1 MTSPSDHM
9 MPENDMLGTEP
20 PPHRRRVRYAGKNPR
35 KFSEKYKELQPEK
48 YSGQIQKLIEQGQTP
63 AGMHRPICVGEI
75 LDVLHPSPGE
85 IGLDATLGFGG
96 HAVELLNRIVPGGK
110 LFATDVDPIELPK
123 TAARLAGL
131 GFGSDVFSPH
141 RMNFAGIVKLLPET
155 GGRGFDF
162 MLADLGVS
170 SMQLDNPARG
180 FTFREDGP
188 LDLRMNPERG
198 KPASEMLQEW
208 SAEQIEYLLSRNA
221 DEPRAELLAKAIYEQ
236 RGNIQTTWALARVVR
251 GTIAIRGKCDVERAV
266 EKALPRV
273 FQAFR
278 IAVNGELD
286 VLDQLLRILPFV
298 MAPLGRIAILTFHS
312 GEDNRVAQAFS
323 EGLEHGFYRAV
334 STEPTR
340 PSGEERYSNP
350 RSKCAHLR
358 WAVMSPASGESC

>member
-1 MTSPSDHM
+1 
-9 MPENDMLGTEP
+9 MPGNDISGNEQA
-20 PPHRRRVRYAGKNPR
+20 PHKRRVRYAGKNPR

-48 YSGQIQKLIEQGQTP
+48 YSGQIRKLIEQGQTP
-63 AGMHRPICVGEI
+63 AGTHRPICVDEI

-96 HAVELLNRIVPGGK
+96 HAIELLKRIIPGGK

-131 GFGSDVFSPH
+131 GFGSDGFSPH
-141 RMNFAGIVKLLPET
+141 RMNFAGIMKLLPET
-155 GGRGFDF
+155 GGRRFDF

-180 FTFREDGP
+180 FTFRETGP
-188 LDLRMNPERG
+188 LDLRMNPDRG

-208 SAEQIEYLLSRNA
+208 SVNQIENLLSRNA
-221 DEPRAELLAKAIYEQ
+221 DEPHAKLLAEAIYEQ
-236 RGNIQTTWALARVVR
+236 RSRIQTTSALAKVVR
-251 GTIAIRGKCDVERAV
+251 DAIAGMGKCDVKKAV

-278 IAVNGELD
+278 IAVNGELS
-286 VLDQLLRILPFV
+286 VLDQLLQSLPFV

-312 GEDNRVAQAFS
+312 GEDNRVAKAFS
-323 EGLEHGFYRAV
+323 EGLEQGFYQAV
-334 STEPTR
+334 STEPIR

-350 RSKCAHLR
+350 RSKCARLR
-358 WAVMSPASGESC
+358 WAVMSPACNESF